1 MHTKCV
7 ETKRKVPEIHFSQK
21 TVIQTKT
28 FENKMDTSMW
38 ETLNLGTGENTTKA
52 VVRQKVWEYMEKN
65 DIANFPR
72 PVYHRIPN
80 FKGAQ
85 IAGKLN

>member
-1 MHTKCV
+1 
-7 ETKRKVPEIHFSQK
+7 
-21 TVIQTKT
+21 
-28 FENKMDTSMW
+28 MW

-85 IAGKLN
+85 SAGNLFSFEKKTNIRRQT

>member
-1 MHTKCV
+1 
-7 ETKRKVPEIHFSQK
+7 
-21 TVIQTKT
+21 
-28 FENKMDTSMW
+28 MW

>member
-1 MHTKCV
+1 
-7 ETKRKVPEIHFSQK
+7 
-21 TVIQTKT
+21 
-28 FENKMDTSMW
+28 MW

-85 IAGKLN
+85 IAGKPIVAKHVRRIRIKKAYNNGIIPS